1 MEPFPLVAQNVEE
14 NAAPPVV
21 TVFPDFAMPV
31 AGGELSSE
39 EGEAARAA
47 AYEEGVAAGR
57 AEAEQEIMM
66 SARALVAATEDVVRF
81 RGALVERYQKELLEL
96 ALGIARKVVQRELA
110 DNPGHWLGMI
120 REAVQQALD
129 HEHVQIRAGR
139 VLHRFL
145 VERLPDLRDLLDG
158 VQELELVEDETLAD
172 NGCVLES
179 RSGDLDLSVD
189 SQIGAIRAALTR
201 PE

>member
-1 MEPFPLVAQNVEE
+1 MEPFPLVAENVQVD
-14 NAAPPVV
+14 AGPPVA

-31 AGGELSSE
+31 AAGEGSLE

-47 AYEEGVAAGR
+47 AYEEGLLAGR

-81 RGALVERYQKELLEL
+81 RGALVERYQRELLEL

-110 DNPGHWLGMI
+110 DNPERWLGMI

-129 HEHVQIRAGR
+129 HERVQIRAGC

-145 VERLPDLRDLLDG
+145 IERLPDLRDLLDG
-158 VQELELVEDETLAD
+158 VQELELVADETLAD

-179 RSGDLDLSVD
+179 LSGDLDLSVD